1 VRLNLEEQERARVTE
16 KLRRRASREAKRKAE
31 ELRKLK
37 EEVREIFI
45 AKGESKEH
53 ITG

>member
-1 VRLNLEEQERARVTE
+1 VAE

-37 EEVREIFI
+37 EEVHAIFI
-45 AKGESKEH
+45 SKGESREH
-53 ITG
+53 IMS